1 MDSRD
6 ILGIVA
12 TLIAFIS
19 YIPYVWTIFTGKTKP
34 HGFSWMVFA
43 LLMFIAFAAQ
53 VSDRAGAG
61 AWVTGFSAAVC
72 LLIAGLSL
80 IKGTFKP
87 TLSDWWAFGGS
98 LAAIPI
104 WMATDNPV
112 YAVILITIID
122 MMAFYPTFR
131 KAYFFPHEELLF
143 TYLLSGVKF
152 VLAFI
157 ALENITLT
165 TALYPVS
172 LIVMNW
178 IFMAVI
184 LWRRKTTS

>member
-1 MDSRD
+1 MESQD
-6 ILGIVA
+6 ILGIIA

-53 VSDRAGAG
+53 LSDQAGSG

-87 TLSDWWAFGGS
+87 TPSDWWAFGGS

-104 WMATDNPV
+104 WMATENPV

-143 TYLLSGVKF
+143 TYLLSGIKF

-157 ALENITLT
+157 ALENVTLT

-178 IFMAVI
+178 IFMAVV
-184 LWRRKTTS
+184 LWRRKVTS